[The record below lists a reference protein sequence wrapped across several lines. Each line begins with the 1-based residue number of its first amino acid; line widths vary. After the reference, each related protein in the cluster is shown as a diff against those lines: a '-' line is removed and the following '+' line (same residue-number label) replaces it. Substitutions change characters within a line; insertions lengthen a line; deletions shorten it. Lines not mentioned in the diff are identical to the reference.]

1 MIGCVYRAPDLNY
14 ETNSEI
20 LTTIKR
26 ARNRVEN
33 GEYSSIIVFGDF
45 NHPDINWT
53 QEGVGT
59 SDVGN
64 EKLFIDSIEDSF
76 LTQCVNFTT
85 YRRIEI
91 NSEGVKR
98 EKESL
103 LDLILTSEPERILE
117 ISKGPMLKILKAD
130 ITLLI

>member
-1 MIGCVYRAPDLNY
+1 M
-14 ETNSEI
+14 
-20 LTTIKR
+20 
-26 ARNRVEN
+26 
-33 GEYSSIIVFGDF
+33 
-45 NHPDINWT
+45 
-53 QEGVGT
+53 
-59 SDVGN
+59 N
-64 EKLFIDSIEDSF
+64 EKLFIDWIDDSF

-117 ISKGPMLKILKAD
+117 ISKGPMLGDTESGHYTLNWKFSIGTNEQKSKILFPLVRKANFKAISGD
-130 ITLLI
+130 FSSVDWTD